1 LTGNDFKIKGSGK
14 PLVLLHPFPFSSE
27 FWAKLEPFPGYR
39 LILPNFP
46 GFGET
51 PIQTVGYKLSD
62 AAQDLQ
68 AHLRKLLTPNEK
80 IILGGISMGG
90 YWAFEFLSR
99 FPDQVEGLILISTR
113 PGIDKPLA
121 RENRLKMAE
130 RVEKEGCHWLPEAMV
145 QGLLGSTARSNQQP
159 LVDWISREISAVK
172 PQAIALAQRAMAQ
185 RIEHTDLLTSIKART
200 LIMAGQEDSLIP
212 LNEAEQMAKSIP
224 DSDLKVFKTSGHL
237 IPLEEPIEFRKS
249 LEEFLCK

>member
-1 LTGNDFKIKGSGK
+1 MTGNDFKIKGSGK
-14 PLVLLHPFPFSSE
+14 PLVLLHPFPFSSQ
-27 FWAKLEPFPGYR
+27 FWWKLEPFPGYR

-46 GFGET
+46 GFGKT
-51 PIQTVGYKLSD
+51 PIQTASYKLSD

-68 AHLRKLLTPNEK
+68 DGLRKLLTPNEK

-90 YWAFEFLSR
+90 YWVFEFLSR
-99 FPDQVEGLILISTR
+99 FPNQLEGLILISTR

-121 RENRLKMAE
+121 REKRLKMAE

-145 QGLLGSTARSNQQP
+145 PGLLGSTARSNQQS
-159 LVDWISREISAVK
+159 LVEWISQEISAVS

-185 RIEHTDLLTSIKART
+185 RKDHTSLLASIKART

-212 LNEAEQMAKSIP
+212 VIEAEQMARAIP
-224 DSDLKVFKTSGHL
+224 GSVLKVFMTSGHL

-249 LEEFLCK
+249 LEEFLSK